1 MMSNGDYMANSGNNP
16 TGPPIEI
23 TDNQMW
29 APAPGSG
36 SYSPAPASTLYTGGG
51 YNGADPTN
59 TVVPPWGSGGSHAP
73 PPCVAE
79 SSAQLVTS
87 APAVA
92 LTVGTT
98 SKTAQQATPASAT
111 SIDGTACTK
120 SDQKS
125 YTASFYAGSIERR
138 KEMTRKK
145 LGKKNKEK
153 MRPLDAGG
161 FSYFEGV

>member
-29 APAPGSG
+29 APAPGSD
-36 SYSPAPASTLYTGGG
+36 SYSPTPASTLYTGGG

-73 PPCVAE
+73 APRVAD

-120 SDQKS
+120 GDQKCENNALYICNYVS
-125 YTASFYAGSIERR
+125 NNAEG
-138 KEMTRKK
+138 
-145 LGKKNKEK
+145 LGKCLLKV
-153 MRPLDAGG
+153 D
-161 FSYFEGV
+161 

>member
-29 APAPGSG
+29 APAPGSD
-36 SYSPAPASTLYTGGG
+36 SYSPTPASTLYTGGG

-59 TVVPPWGSGGSHAP
+59 TVVPPWCSGGSHAP
-73 PPCVAE
+73 APRVAD

-120 SDQKS
+120 GDQKS
-125 YTASFYAGSIERR
+125 YTASFSAGSIERR

-145 LGKKNKEK
+145 SGKKNKEK

-161 FSYFEGV
+161 LF

>member
-1 MMSNGDYMANSGNNP
+1 MSNGGYMANSGNNP

-29 APAPGSG
+29 APAPGND
-36 SYSPAPASTLYTGGG
+36 SYSPTPASTLYTGEG

-59 TVVPPWGSGGSHAP
+59 TVVPPWRSCGSHAP
-73 PPCVAE
+73 RVAE

-87 APAVA
+87 ASAVA

-98 SKTAQQATPASAT
+98 PKTAQQATPASAT

-120 SDQKS
+120 GDQKCENNALYICNYVS
-125 YTASFYAGSIERR
+125 NNAKG
-138 KEMTRKK
+138 
-145 LGKKNKEK
+145 LGKCLLKV
-153 MRPLDAGG
+153 D
-161 FSYFEGV
+161 